1 TPSWPNS
8 KIGRSSI
15 GCWPSRNT
23 RSQFLITLKRPIGTS
38 PRAES
43 FTGASSARERND
55 PMTAI
60 FQVWKS
66 LANFA
71 GAIDRLTELAHA
83 VGDAVQAR
91 LPSDERPALPSNG
104 QGDGQRI
111 VRSRK

>member
-1 TPSWPNS
+1 MS
-8 KIGRSSI
+8 
-15 GCWPSRNT
+15 
-23 RSQFLITLKRPIGTS
+23 
-38 PRAES
+38 
-43 FTGASSARERND
+43 
-55 PMTAI
+55 AI

-71 GAIDRLTELAHA
+71 GAIDRLTELAHL

-91 LPSDERPALPSNG
+91 LPAADERPALPSNG